1 MKVVNQLKM
10 EFLSLPANVA
20 FARVAVAAFA
30 SQLDFTLND
39 LEEIKVAVSEAVANA
54 IIHGYE
60 NSPTGIV
67 KVHVSLLETGI
78 EIRVEDNGRGIA
90 DIKKALEPAYSTD
103 PERMGLGFVFMQ
115 SFMDRLHVD
124 SSPARGTRV
133 TMFKN
138 INNRGAAAA
147 SQGGH

>member
-1 MKVVNQLKM
+1 MKVINQLKM
-10 EFLSLPANVA
+10 EFLSLPDNVA

-54 IIHGYE
+54 IVHGYE

-67 KVHVSLLETGI
+67 RVLVTLLETGV
-78 EIRVEDNGRGIA
+78 EIRVEDNGKGIA
-90 DIKKALEPAYSTD
+90 DVKKALEPAYSTD

-124 SSPARGTRV
+124 SGPARGTRV
-133 TMFKN
+133 TMIKN
-138 INNRGAAAA
+138 INRGAAAA